1 MNMSKREQ
9 EKAIDAT
16 KQVTKYMR
24 NATAK
29 RFQESINT
37 SLDETKE
44 NVKKSLDETRS
55 QIPRYTNVVKNYQ
68 EQALESTGKT
78 VENYLE
84 AQKSIINSVF
94 DSVAPYYENVNRMY
108 SYWLSPRVPAEIWA
122 RSVSNIAENIS
133 AAARTYNDIL
143 FGNIDAFGNAF
154 ERAQR
159 QTEELKRINVNN
171 AKTIAN
177 TAKEAAAEFSN
188 NPKLH

>member
-1 MNMSKREQ
+1 MSKKEQ

-16 KQVTKYMR
+16 KRVAEDMR
-24 NATAK
+24 DVTAK
-29 RFQESINT
+29 QFQESINT

-55 QIPRYTNVVKNYQ
+55 QIPRYTNVIKNYQ
-68 EQALESTGKT
+68 EQALESTGKI

-108 SYWLSPRVPAEIWA
+108 RYWLSPRVPAEIWT

-133 AAARTYNDIL
+133 AAARTYNDII
-143 FGNIDAFGNAF
+143 FGNVDAFGNAL
-154 ERAQR
+154 ERVQR
-159 QTEELKRINVNN
+159 QTEELTRINVNN

-177 TAKEAAAEFSN
+177 TAKEAAAEVYR
-188 NPKLH
+188 

>member
-1 MNMSKREQ
+1 MSKREQ
-9 EKAIDAT
+9 EKAIEAT
-16 KQVTKYMR
+16 KQVAEYMR

-84 AQKSIINSVF
+84 ARKSIINSVF

-122 RSVSNIAENIS
+122 RSVSNVAENVS
-133 AAARTYNDIL
+133 AATRTYNDIL

-159 QTEELKRINVNN
+159 QTEELTRINMNN

-177 TAKEAAAEFSN
+177 TAKEAAAEFLN